1 VPERNAISPEVSVI
15 VIAFN
20 EERRI
25 GPCLDALLS
34 QSADAVYEVIVVDD
48 GSHDETADAVKQHQR
63 RHQNLRLISHP
74 INRGRGAARRTGQD
88 ASDSAFVAFVDADI
102 VVPSNW
108 LRRCLEELASAS
120 GVSGI
125 AQPDGDCA
133 VIWRLSQATLRERPG
148 SAEITG
154 NNLMLSR
161 DALAQVPFS
170 STARLG
176 EDFRLAKLMKQKG
189 LQLRTLSDLKV
200 EHRETKTYWQSISWM
215 WKSGVDATLL
225 LFEFRV
231 VRLPDL
237 AWAIWLAGCCVLVA
251 TAVLEAVSVGFAI
264 ALMVALTVMVAISF
278 VVSRFRSRPHPYRFL
293 AALALSPPLMLAYLV
308 GRSAGLPLVPFRL
321 RRPI

>member
-1 VPERNAISPEVSVI
+1 MPPDVSVI
-15 VIAFN
+15 VIAYN

-34 QSADAVYEVIVVDD
+34 QNTDAVYEVIVVDD
-48 GSHDETADAVKQHQR
+48 GSRDATANIVEQQQR
-63 RHQNLRLISHP
+63 RHPNLRLLSHTF
-74 INRGRGAARRTGQD
+74 NSGRGAARRTGQD
-88 ASDSAFVAFVDADI
+88 ASDSPWIAFVDADI

-108 LRRCLEELASAS
+108 LRRCKEELLSAS

-161 DALAQVPFS
+161 DALTQVPFS
-170 STARLG
+170 PTARLG
-176 EDFRLAKLMKQKG
+176 EDFRLAKLMKQNG
-189 LQLRTLSDLKV
+189 FELRTIADLKV
-200 EHRETKTYWQSISWM
+200 AHRETKTYQQGVLWM

-225 LFEFRV
+225 LCEFRV
-231 VRLPDL
+231 VRLPDV
-237 AWAIWLAGCCVLVA
+237 AWATWLAGFCTVTVLGALGVLGVEPAVA
-251 TAVLEAVSVGFAI
+251 LI
-264 ALMVALTVMVAISF
+264 VALTLIVDISF
-278 VVSRFRSRPHPYRFL
+278 VISRFKPHPHPLRFL
-293 AALALSPPLMLAYLV
+293 GALVLSPPLMLAYLV

-321 RRPI
+321 RRSV